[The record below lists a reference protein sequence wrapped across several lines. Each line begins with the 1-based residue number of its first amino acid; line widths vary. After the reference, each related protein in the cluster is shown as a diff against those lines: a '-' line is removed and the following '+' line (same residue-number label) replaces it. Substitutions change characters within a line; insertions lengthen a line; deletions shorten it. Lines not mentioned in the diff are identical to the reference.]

1 MPIKKYKPTSAGRR
15 GGSVNA
21 YSELTR
27 DKPEKSLLEPL
38 KKTGGRNHHGV
49 TTTRYR
55 GGGNKRMYR
64 KMDFR
69 RDKDGVPAKVA
80 SIEYDPN
87 RSAFISLL
95 HYADGEKRYI
105 LAPSGL
111 KVGDIVE
118 SGGKVEPRVGNCMP
132 LATIPVGFEIH
143 NIELTPGRGGKLVR
157 SAGVVSRLIG
167 REGDYAH
174 IQLPSGEV
182 RQVNAKCRATLGQL
196 SNSDHA
202 LVELGKAGRQRHLG
216 RRPHVRGIA
225 MNPVAHPM
233 GGGEGRSK
241 SGRHPCSPT
250 GVLAKGGKTRK
261 PDKASNKLIMRR
273 RRSVRYGQLSL

>member
-1 MPIKKYKPTSAGRR
+1 MAIRKYKPTSAGRR

-21 YSELTR
+21 YTELTTS
-27 DKPEKSLLEPL
+27 KPEKSLLEPI

-49 TTTRYR
+49 ITSRHR

-64 KMDFR
+64 KIDFR
-69 RDKDGVPAKVA
+69 RDKEGVPAKVA
-80 SIEYDPN
+80 TIEYDPN

-105 LAPSGL
+105 LAPVGI
-111 KVGDIVE
+111 KVGETIE
-118 SGGKVEPRVGNCMP
+118 NGEKVEPKVGNTMP
-132 LATIPVGFEIH
+132 LSAIPVSFEIH
-143 NIELTPGRGGKLVR
+143 NIELTPGRGGQLVR
-157 SAGVVSRLIG
+157 SAGTSARLIG
-167 REGDYAH
+167 REGKYAH

-182 RQVNAKCRATLGQL
+182 RKINVKCRATVGQL
-196 SNSDHA
+196 GNVDHA
-202 LVELGKAGRQRHLG
+202 NIDLGKAGRKRHMG
-216 RRPHVRGIA
+216 RRPRVRGIA
-225 MNPVAHPM
+225 MNPVAHPL

-241 SGRHPCSPT
+241 SGKHPVSPT

-261 PDKASNKLIMRR
+261 PGKASNKLIMRR

>member
-1 MPIKKYKPTSAGRR
+1 MPVKKYKPTSAGRR

-95 HYADGEKRYI
+95 YYADGEKRYI

-202 LVELGKAGRQRHLG
+202 LVELGKAGRKRHLG